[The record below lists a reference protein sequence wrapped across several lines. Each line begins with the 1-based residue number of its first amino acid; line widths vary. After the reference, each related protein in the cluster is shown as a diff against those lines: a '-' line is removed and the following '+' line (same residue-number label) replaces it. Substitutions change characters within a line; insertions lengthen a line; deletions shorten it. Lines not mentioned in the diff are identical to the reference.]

1 MIGRKKDKEPRP
13 SAFVELRVF
22 SSRMEAEMAQ
32 EILNRAG
39 VPSIIQSD
47 DIAVFGPG
55 HATAPAGAKLMVRQE
70 DLDLAGRLIEGIV

>member
-1 MIGRKKDKEPRP
+1 
-13 SAFVELRVF
+13 
-22 SSRMEAEMAQ
+22 MAQ